1 MVLSLKMKNN
11 HHNNNISLAQCAVLL
26 CALLFAHMAM
36 GGASTSVLTSNNNKG
51 APDSKSTPSN
61 VEQYYKDVC
70 SLPKSCSVS
79 SSSIMNKDNDNK
91 EIMSSSSHSVCS
103 HDTLH
108 GLSITE
114 HQLRKHVQNNN
125 LHDNLQH
132 TNDDDDVQIGIELQ
146 LSHIILEEASVGCA
160 LLYMHDTRSRM
171 QANNK
176 DETNEND
183 SMNFVEGMLEQYAH
197 TKVDD
202 IHNGNGSLICPT
214 PKNCQLH
221 AANNDNGEVRQAC
234 DMQHFQQI
242 QSSLDALEESSLQD
256 NMSIIRQAEL
266 AKLQTE
272 LATIGCIL
280 MLRRQLN
287 LHSSS
292 STSTSSSQPQ
302 QQQLQIVLSSTL
314 TKYQHSAELFNHLL
328 HQNYVHFTSTPD
340 MKSLVQTLQQIQNK
354 CQKIQYVLTF
364 AGRGEIPDIIWQ
376 ERVSREKKVEVL
388 TMEEENIRYQLL
400 QLLQHRINDEHIKL
414 SDLNTKDAMH
424 DKDSDDDSKGVWET
438 IADEIERKR
447 EERLQMEVEMEAAM
461 QKKEMEQRESRMKM
475 KNVPQLSNQ
484 EHFEEEKE
492 EDLAAETSEEE
503 CSSSTGGNEGKC
515 TANSSLPPSSQ
526 DYILLD
532 RMRKDIE
539 LLQQKANEARTDE
552 ERYVRLSLVT
562 KMKEQLAQE
571 IGT

>member
-1 MVLSLKMKNN
+1 MKIN
-11 HHNNNISLAQCAVLL
+11 HHNNIITLAQCAVLL

-51 APDSKSTPSN
+51 APESKSTSSN
-61 VEQYYKDVC
+61 IEQYYKDVC
-70 SLPKSCSVS
+70 LLPKSCSV
-79 SSSIMNKDNDNK
+79 SSIMNKDNDNK
-91 EIMSSSSHSVCS
+91 EIMSSSSHHSVCS

-132 TNDDDDVQIGIELQ
+132 TNDDVQIGIELQ

-171 QANNK
+171 QANNE

-183 SMNFVEGMLEQYAH
+183 STNFVEGVLEQYAH

-202 IHNGNGSLICPT
+202 MHNGNGNLICPA
-214 PKNCQLH
+214 PKTCQLH
-221 AANNDNGEVRQAC
+221 AANNDNGEVQKAC

-242 QSSLDALEESSLQD
+242 QTSLDALGESSLQD
-256 NMSIIRQAEL
+256 NTSIIRQAEL
-266 AKLQTE
+266 AKLQAE

-280 MLRRQLN
+280 MLRSQLN

-292 STSTSSSQPQ
+292 STSSSQQQQ
-302 QQQLQIVLSSTL
+302 QQQLQIVLSSML
-314 TKYQHSAELFNHLL
+314 TKYQHSAELFNHFL

-340 MKSLVQTLQQIQNK
+340 MNSLVQTLQMIQNK

-400 QLLQHRINDEHIKL
+400 QLLQHRINDNYIKL
-414 SDLNTKDAMH
+414 SDLNTKEVMH
-424 DKDSDDDSKGVWET
+424 DKERDDDSKGVWET
-438 IADEIERKR
+438 IADEIERER

-484 EHFEEEKE
+484 EHYEEEEEEK
-492 EDLAAETSEEE
+492 DLAAETSEEE
-503 CSSSTGGNEGKC
+503 CSSSTGDNERKC
-515 TANSSLPPSSQ
+515 TANSSLSPSSQ